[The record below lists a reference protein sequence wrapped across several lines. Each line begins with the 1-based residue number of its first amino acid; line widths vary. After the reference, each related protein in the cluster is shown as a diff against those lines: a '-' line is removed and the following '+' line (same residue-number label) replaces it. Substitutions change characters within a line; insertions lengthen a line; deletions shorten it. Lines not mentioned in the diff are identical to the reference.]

1 MAYPPNYKY
10 TKEHEWISV
19 EGTTG
24 TVGIT
29 DYAQNSL
36 GDIVFVELPKV
47 GDTLEAGKIFGS
59 VESVK
64 TVSDL
69 YSPVSGTVTAVNEEL
84 KDAPEKVNA
93 DANNTWMLKLDMKDA
108 AVLGALLSA
117 EQAEVA
123 AHEKRKPPAACPPGA
138 LPFILAPR
146 LTDFSIGMN
155 HPPWPRRRS
164 RQRCR
169 SSRRRTRAE
178 LVSCELRVLS
188 WSGYARRRL
197 RTEPSPVR
205 ARVGRSAR
213 RAHRP
218 RRPQRPGR

>member
-64 TVSDL
+64 AVSDL

-108 AVLGALLSA
+108 AELGALLSA
-117 EQAEVA
+117 EQYEAFVNEETG
-123 AHEKRKPPAACPPGA
+123 H
-138 LPFILAPR
+138 
-146 LTDFSIGMN
+146 
-155 HPPWPRRRS
+155 
-164 RQRCR
+164 
-169 SSRRRTRAE
+169 
-178 LVSCELRVLS
+178 
-188 WSGYARRRL
+188 
-197 RTEPSPVR
+197 
-205 ARVGRSAR
+205 
-213 RAHRP
+213 
-218 RRPQRPGR
+218 